1 MRDMELRD
9 TVDGMLS
16 ANHLERLEAEFDQ
29 VRIRAWKLSEMLM
42 KWDLGMLDFTPT
54 CPKELLKDQ
63 YVAMIRYAQILYK
76 RITLEKKAEGE
87 KE

>member
-1 MRDMELRD
+1 MIDMELRD
-9 TVDGMLS
+9 TVNGMLS
-16 ANHLERLEAEFDQ
+16 ANHLERLEAEFEQ
-29 VRIRAWKLSEMLM
+29 VRIRAWKLCEMLM

-63 YVAMIRYAQILYK
+63 YDAMIRYAQILNM

>member
-1 MRDMELRD
+1 MRAMELRD

-42 KWDLGMLDFTPT
+42 KWEFGMLDFTPT
-54 CPKELLKDQ
+54 CPEELLKEQ
-63 YVAMIRYAQILYK
+63 YDTMIRYAQILNM